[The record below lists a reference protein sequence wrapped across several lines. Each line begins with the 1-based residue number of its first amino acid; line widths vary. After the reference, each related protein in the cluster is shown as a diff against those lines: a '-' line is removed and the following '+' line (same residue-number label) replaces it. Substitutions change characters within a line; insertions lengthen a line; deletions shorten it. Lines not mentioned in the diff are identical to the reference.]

1 MSEQTTLLTPRQLRE
16 AEAAKYEEMKRLAEM
31 AWAAIL
37 ASPSDGP
44 RHVLAEAAWE
54 NAEAMYA
61 ESERRRP
68 VE

>member
-1 MSEQTTLLTPRQLRE
+1 MKDSHDKRRESEV
-16 AEAAKYEEMKRLAEM
+16 YEEKKRLAEM

-61 ESERRRP
+61 ESQRRRP
-68 VE
+68 HE

>member
-1 MSEQTTLLTPRQLRE
+1 MKDSSDKRRE
-16 AEAAKYEEMKRLAEM
+16 AEVYEEKKRLAEM

-61 ESERRRP
+61 ESQARRTQ
-68 VE
+68 E

>member
-1 MSEQTTLLTPRQLRE
+1 MKDSHDKRRE
-16 AEAAKYEEMKRLAEM
+16 AEVYEEKKRLAEM

-44 RHVLAEAAWE
+44 RHVLAEAAWG